1 MVSFLVKLE
10 VLSQRMNRH
19 ETSHM
24 VANVAV
30 LIARDLFF
38 YD

>member
-1 MVSFLVKLE
+1 MVFFLLKLE
-10 VLSQRMNRH
+10 VLSKQMNRH

-24 VANVAV
+24 VENDAV

>member
-10 VLSQRMNRH
+10 VLSKQMNRH

-30 LIARDLFF
+30 LIARDPFF

>member
-1 MVSFLVKLE
+1 MVFFLVKLE
-10 VLSQRMNRH
+10 VLSKQMNRN

-24 VANVAV
+24 VADVAV
-30 LIARDLFF
+30 LIASDLFF